1 MPPKPKFTKEQI
13 IKAALDLASESGIE
27 RLTARELG
35 SKLGTSAR
43 PIFTVFSGMEELQS
57 EVLAAAMSRFENF
70 EVQGVDGMPLFKQAG
85 VKMVLF
91 GMQEPKLYQ
100 LLFMQENKNAMS
112 FEDVFNKL
120 GETAVKCVETIESAY
135 SLSMEQA
142 KTLFAHTWV
151 YTFGVGA
158 LCSTRACVFSL
169 EQISQML
176 TQDFTA
182 MLTVLKNKE

>member
-1 MPPKPKFTKEQI
+1 MPPKPKFTKGQI
-13 IKAALDLASESGIE
+13 IKAALDLVSESGIE

-35 SKLGTSAR
+35 AKLGASAR
-43 PIFTVFSGMEELQS
+43 PLFTVFDGMGELQS
-57 EVLAAAMSRFENF
+57 EVRAAAMSRFENF
-70 EVQGVDGMPLFKQAG
+70 EAQGIDGMPLFKQAG

-100 LLFMQENKNAMS
+100 LLFMQENKDAMT
-112 FEDVFNKL
+112 FDDIFDNL
-120 GETAVKCVETIESAY
+120 GETAVKCVETIESTY
-135 SLSMEQA
+135 SLSKEQA

-151 YTFGVGA
+151 YTFGIGA
-158 LCSTRACVFSL
+158 LCATRACVFSL